1 MADDREKM
9 LNEEIEAYEE
19 QLKGVAYKLQEL
31 MGVDCNFGACVFDP
45 EMKDAEA
52 RLADLEKRKKNLQ
65 DVIKALKECESG
77 V

>member
-19 QLKGVAYKLQEL
+19 ELKGVAYKLQEL

-45 EMKDAEA
+45 EMKDTEA

>member
-19 QLKGVAYKLQEL
+19 ELKGVAYKLQEL

-45 EMKDAEA
+45 EMKDAET

-65 DVIKALKECESG
+65 EVIKALKECDSG
-77 V
+77 A

>member
-1 MADDREKM
+1 MAEDREKM

-19 QLKGVAYKLQEL
+19 QLQGVAYKLQEL

-65 DVIKALKECESG
+65 DVIKALKECETG
-77 V
+77 A

>member
-19 QLKGVAYKLQEL
+19 QLSGVAYKLQEL

-45 EMKDAEA
+45 AMKDAEE